1 MCIRDSYQIVN
12 IQEVLE
18 QKEGVAYQGEIGVF
32 VPDNTHDFA
41 LAEGNPVYVNAFS
54 YVLVLGGSAALSVDE
69 QVYEISANQICV
81 LSPLHLTCFSRVS
94 DDFKCMFLC
103 LHKDFIDR
111 ISGFSLKQ
119 RITKGMNLHRHPVL
133 SIAACDMEILA
144 ECIVYIRSQ
153 ILRKGH
159 LYHQELIQN
168 ALVKFYLELDNVLDR
183 KTNYAE
189 QTVVPSRKDVKLRE
203 FITLLMQHFKEE
215 HQVTFYADALHITPQ
230 YLTLLVK
237 GQTGKTVNAFIY
249 ELIYSEARNLLLAT
263 DLSIQEIA
271 ARLNFAD
278 QASFSKFFKRHS
290 GIAPQG
296 FREMS
301 SKD

>member
-1 MCIRDSYQIVN
+1 
-12 IQEVLE
+12 
-18 QKEGVAYQGEIGVF
+18 
-32 VPDNTHDFA
+32 
-41 LAEGNPVYVNAFS
+41 
-54 YVLVLGGSAALSVDE
+54 
-69 QVYEISANQICV
+69 
-81 LSPLHLTCFSRVS
+81 
-94 DDFKCMFLC
+94 MFLC
-103 LHKDFIDR
+103 LHKDFVDR
-111 ISGFSLKQ
+111 ISGVSLKQ

-144 ECIVYIRSQ
+144 ECIVNIQSQ

-168 ALVKFYLELDNVLDR
+168 ALIKFYLELDNVLDR
-183 KTNYAE
+183 KTNHAE

-237 GQTGKTVNAFIY
+237 RQTGKTVNAFIY

-290 GIAPQG
+290 GKAPHG
-296 FREMS
+296 FREIS
-301 SKD
+301 SKA